1 MNSVLSKIIEL
12 VQNHE
17 FYKAEQE
24 LNSIYEI
31 NANSYDVNKLLGI
44 ALIAQKKYNGA
55 LKCFEKCYEIKQND
69 YEVVLNISY
78 LFLKTQFYKQSIE
91 FSKKAIDLDSKKP
104 GAYQNLASC
113 FFFLDRQQEA
123 QENIE
128 KTIDIRG
135 GLKNEHFYNVVDLRR
150 LYGDILLA
158 QKKSKQFCEYILD
171 LLELTYDCNLLT
183 KLHRENPK
191 LIQKKHLDQVKHA
204 IKNSVHYENIVDR
217 NTELSSA
224 HFFLAEYNSKND
236 PTLSEQH
243 YVKANKYIADMQR
256 ESLFIRQKFCLNIH
270 KFFKEF
276 DTTSI
281 INGID
286 SNKGDGLIFILGM
299 PRSGTSL
306 TESILST
313 ADKLITGGE
322 KAFFTLQ
329 LTDKIKKISQEEQNF
344 DLEFFSDLGDRYLDH
359 IKIHRNE
366 NKFFVDKLPENY
378 LFYKFIRLSLPGA
391 KFIHCNRDPWDNAI
405 SLFKQNYAVNI
416 FYASSFFGIANELAN
431 YEHLIQFWK
440 KIDGDQCMLDV
451 KYEKLVQNELEVASE
466 IWKHCDLEGNYDPLK
481 RKKHFAFTASM
492 QQISKEIYLTSLD
505 KKDFD
510 DFRDSFMIDL
520 QTQRDFWKKRLKN

>member
-1 MNSVLSKIIEL
+1 M
-12 VQNHE
+12 
-17 FYKAEQE
+17 
-24 LNSIYEI
+24 
-31 NANSYDVNKLLGI
+31 
-44 ALIAQKKYNGA
+44 
-55 LKCFEKCYEIKQND
+55 
-69 YEVVLNISY
+69 
-78 LFLKTQFYKQSIE
+78 
-91 FSKKAIDLDSKKP
+91 
-104 GAYQNLASC
+104 
-113 FFFLDRQQEA
+113 
-123 QENIE
+123 
-128 KTIDIRG
+128 
-135 GLKNEHFYNVVDLRR
+135 
-150 LYGDILLA
+150 
-158 QKKSKQFCEYILD
+158 D

-204 IKNSVHYENIVDR
+204 IKNSVHYESIVDR

-236 PTLSEQH
+236 QTLSEQH

-391 KFIHCNRDPWDNAI
+391 KFIHCHRDPWDNAI

-451 KYEKLVQNELEVASE
+451 
-466 IWKHCDLEGNYDPLK
+466 
-481 RKKHFAFTASM
+481 SM
-492 QQISKEIYLTSLD
+492 KS
-505 KKDFD
+505 
-510 DFRDSFMIDL
+510 
-520 QTQRDFWKKRLKN
+520 